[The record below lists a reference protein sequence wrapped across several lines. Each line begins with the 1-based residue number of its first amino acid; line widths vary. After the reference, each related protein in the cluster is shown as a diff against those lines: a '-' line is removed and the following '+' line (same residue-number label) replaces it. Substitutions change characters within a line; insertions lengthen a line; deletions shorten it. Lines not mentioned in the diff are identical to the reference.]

1 MNMNI
6 QTILSVVTLSIM
18 FDKFSLLLIFILGIM
33 IASSLSISK
42 LNAIAVNNTD
52 FSIEVP
58 NGWVYRDDFL
68 FDNGTLLTPNEFA
81 DVLITDNASAV
92 FDVLHGGVIAE
103 LAPDPRFPIKNAPVE
118 IYVKHELKFAKGLAP
133 KIENTTVGGERAIK
147 VFINSTDIASRAG
160 MTNVPVSLV
169 TTSYFVMHD
178 DQPYF
183 LNYMANARDYQKH
196 LPQFEQMVKSFKFT
210 K

>member
-1 MNMNI
+1 MA
-6 QTILSVVTLSIM
+6 
-18 FDKFSLLLIFILGIM
+18 DKSSMLFISILGIM
-33 IASSLSISK
+33 TALTVSVSNIHAVT
-42 LNAIAVNNTD
+42 VNNTD

-58 NGWVYRDDFL
+58 NGWVYREDFF

-81 DVLITDNASAV
+81 DVLITDNASTLLDA
-92 FDVLHGGVIAE
+92 LHGGVIVE

-118 IYVKHELKFAKGLAP
+118 IYAKHASKFVNNLSP
-133 KIENTTVGGERAIK
+133 TFENSTVGGERAIK
-147 VFINSTDIASRAG
+147 LFLNSTDIAIKLG
-160 MTNVPVSLV
+160 KTNVPVSLV

-183 LNYMANARDYQKH
+183 LNYMANEKYYQKY
-196 LPQFEQMVKSFKFT
+196 LPQFEQMVKTFKFT